1 MKSNVGKPDKNIR
14 IVLGIIIV
22 AAGVYFKSWWG
33 IVAIVPLVTAFSG
46 FCPLYRL
53 FWINTSKT
61 NQDKLTTGNV

>member
-1 MKSNVGKPDKNIR
+1 MKSNAGKPDKNIR

-53 FWINTSKT
+53 FWINRSETV
-61 NQDKLTTGNV
+61 N

>member
-33 IVAIVPLVTAFSG
+33 IVAIVPLITAFTG

-53 FWINTSKT
+53 FWINTCKT
-61 NQDKLTTGNV
+61 NQSKLTTGNV